1 MKTLFDQ
8 TSFESATLT
17 TKRYSTSFSN
27 SVRLLHPSIRQDVY
41 NIYGFVRVA
50 DEIVDTFEGYP
61 QREMLNRFEDEY
73 HYAIKH
79 GISTDLII
87 NAFQHTVKK
96 YNIDLS
102 LVEAF
107 LKSMRADLDKKKY
120 DTPEEIAE
128 YIYGSADVVGLMCL
142 KIFVNGDEGIYQRL
156 KPTAMK
162 LGSAFQKINFL
173 RDLRHDLQELDRVYF
188 PRLKSGN
195 ISEED
200 KAEIIKEIRGEFDEA
215 FKGIKQL
222 PEVAR
227 LGVYVAYRYYVELMD
242 IISHTPTEIL
252 KEQRVR
258 VPDFKKTTILISS
271 FIRCNLNLCSK

>member
-8 TSFESATLT
+8 TSFASATVT
-17 TKRYSTSFSN
+17 TKKYSTSFSN
-27 SVRLLHPSIRQDVY
+27 SVKLLDSSIRQDVY

-61 QREMLNRFEDEY
+61 QREMLDRFEDEY
-73 HYAIKH
+73 QYALKN
-79 GISTDLII
+79 GISADLII
-87 NAFQHTVKK
+87 NAFQHTIRK
-96 YNIDLS
+96 YDIDLE

-120 DTPEEIAE
+120 ETPEEIAE

-142 KIFVNGDEGIYQRL
+142 KIFVKGDETMYQKL

-195 ISEED
+195 ITEED
-200 KAEIIKEIRGEFDEA
+200 KIEIIKEIRGEFDEA
-215 FKGIKQL
+215 YEGIKQL
-222 PEVAR
+222 PDVAR
-227 LGVYVAYRYYVELMD
+227 LGVYVAYKYYVELMD
-242 IISHTPTEIL
+242 VIAKTPTETL
-252 KEQRVR
+252 KKQRVR
-258 VPDFKKTTILISS
+258 VPDFKKTVILVSS
-271 FIRCNLNLCSK
+271 YIRFNLNLCFK